1 VSTRRVLKNEMK
13 KHQTMKKEKRIWD
26 DILTERDKNVYETSG
41 FGKKA
46 ELGAR
51 PAIIIIDVN
60 YEFVGEKQPILE
72 SIKKFPLSCG
82 DSGWKSVESIGLL
95 LARGRIKS
103 IPVFYSIPEFR
114 PETANIGAT
123 KTVREKEKF
132 TGAMPES
139 KKVVKEI
146 APAEDDIVIYKQRA
160 SIFFGTPLISHLT
173 RFHVDS
179 LLICG
184 TTTSGCVRA
193 SVVDAFSYGFRVA
206 VVEECTFD
214 RGEVSHKVNLFDM
227 HQKYANVIS
236 LDETLAYLD
245 KI

>member
-1 VSTRRVLKNEMK
+1 MK
-13 KHQTMKKEKRIWD
+13 KRQTMQKAKRIWD
-26 DILTERDKNVYETSG
+26 DILTDRDKILYETSG

-51 PAIIIIDVN
+51 PAILIIDVN
-60 YEFVGEKQPILE
+60 YEFVGDKPQPILE
-72 SIKKFPLSCG
+72 SIKKFPFSCG
-82 DSGWKSVESIGLL
+82 ESGWKSVEKIRLL
-95 LARGRIKS
+95 LERGRIKS
-103 IPVFYSIPEFR
+103 IPIFYSIPEFR

-123 KTVREKEKF
+123 KSGRKKEEF
-132 TGAMPES
+132 SGTIPETM
-139 KKVVKEI
+139 KVVKEI
-146 APAEDDIVIYKQRA
+146 SPAEDDIVIYKQRA
-160 SIFFGTPLISHLT
+160 SIFFGTPFISHLT
-173 RFHVDS
+173 RFCVDT
-179 LLICG
+179 LLVCG

-214 RGEVSHKVNLFDM
+214 RGEASHKVNLFDM

-245 KI
+245 KISLQRHLAK